1 MNRISRFYVKANGCF
16 AKIAVSAV
24 TVLAGLIAC
33 GARLPSVRAA
43 TTARA
48 PQFLPLN
55 VHVGEKAPDFALLS
69 ADGQLVRLSQ
79 FAGKNVLLDFYE
91 GYW

>member
-1 MNRISRFYVKANGCF
+1 MKTKKNGFGGAF
-16 AKIAVSAV
+16 AAMIVAAGIALSAAI
-24 TVLAGLIAC
+24 VLAAQ
-33 GARLPSVRAA
+33 
-43 TTARA
+43 A
-48 PQFLPLN
+48 PQYLPLN

-69 ADGQLVRLSQ
+69 ADGQLVKLSQ

>member
-1 MNRISRFYVKANGCF
+1 MNRISHSYGKANSGL
-16 AKIAVSAV
+16 AKIVLSMVITLAAFAV
-24 TVLAGLIAC
+24 C
-33 GARLPSVRAA
+33 GARAASV
-43 TTARA
+43 
-48 PQFLPLN
+48 PYVPLN

-69 ADGQLVRLSQ
+69 ANGQLVKLSQ